1 MIDGMWWLVILLII
15 IAVLW
20 LLAHRRGAKNNSSA
34 TQNTAQK
41 RPTHDALQKT
51 AAIIKQHFADYR
63 VTRRESH
70 LMLSKKGKKIAM
82 ITIDTTLAAGQRR
95 LGDVPVIN
103 YHRVPSRAQL
113 DASLQPPE

>member
-34 TQNTAQK
+34 AQK
-41 RPTHDALQKT
+41 RPTNDALQKT
-51 AAIIKQHFADYR
+51 AVIIKQHFAEYR

-82 ITIDTTLAAGQRR
+82 ITIDNSLAAGQRR

-113 DASLQPPE
+113 DASLQPPQ